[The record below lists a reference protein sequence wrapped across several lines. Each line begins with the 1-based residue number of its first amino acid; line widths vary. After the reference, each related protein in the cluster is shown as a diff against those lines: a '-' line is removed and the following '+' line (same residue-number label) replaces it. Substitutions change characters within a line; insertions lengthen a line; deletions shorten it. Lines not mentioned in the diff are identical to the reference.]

1 MNKQQLPQAQ
11 IDLSTTTA
19 VTSEDGNHIFQEG
32 VILRKVSRFITGGAE
47 DGLIPIPVFFDVKT
61 GKVLTDLLP
70 KELREEYAELN
81 QTQD

>member
-11 IDLSTTTA
+11 VDLSTTTA
-19 VTSEDGNHIFQEG
+19 VVSEDGNHIFQEG
-32 VILRKVSRFITGGAE
+32 VILRKVSRFITGGTE

-61 GKVLTDLLP
+61 GKVLTELLP